1 MPDSS
6 EPQHDPPEI
15 DVKKVIEGSTEK
27 MSLRALEKK
36 GFKRVRVLNE
46 EIIRNLIAQSVD
58 AAIKAKLG
66 DGTKLL
72 TGTGD
77 IKEESRK
84 ELKRLMKEHAESEQA
99 HSTASTRVNELQKQ
113 IDALEDEIVKGR
125 LDLEREREA
134 IFQRGI
140 LSAQEQITEFEKK
153 IEKLDTENAQL
164 CASAGIERPEGGLP
178 VGAAPVNIE
187 AMIKTVIDSI
197 QAKQDSQE
205 ISGLKEE
212 LKALAERDN
221 NMADQMKN
229 ILREELS
236 RRPIAAAGGGT
247 TQSQAEFAEASVESL
262 FGEFGADIETNIENV
277 EAKEEKSTGVGSVL
291 ERLKR
296 MKKGDKKDG

>member
-1 MPDSS
+1 MPDSPKP
-6 EPQHDPPEI
+6 ERDPSEI
-15 DVKKVIEGSTEK
+15 DVRKVIEDSTEK

-46 EIIRNLIAQSVD
+46 EIIRNLIAQAVE
-58 AAIKAKLG
+58 AAIKSRLG
-66 DGTKLL
+66 DKAQLL
-72 TGTGD
+72 SETGD
-77 IKEESRK
+77 IEEESRK

-99 HSTASTRVNELQKQ
+99 HSTASVRMSDLQTQ

-140 LSAQEQITEFEKK
+140 LSAQEQVRELEKK
-153 IEKLDTENAQL
+153 AKKLDAENAQL

-178 VGAAPVNIE
+178 VGAAPANIE

-197 QAKQDSQE
+197 QARQDSEE
-205 ISGLKEE
+205 ISGLKDE
-212 LKALAERDN
+212 LKALADRDN
-221 NMADQMKN
+221 KMADQMKN

-236 RRPIAAAGGGT
+236 KRPVAAAGGMT
-247 TQSQAEFAEASVESL
+247 KSQVEFAEASVESL
-262 FGEFGADIETNIENV
+262 FGEFGDEIETNIENV
-277 EAKEEKSTGVGSVL
+277 EAKEEKSTGVGGVL